1 MRSFSE
7 LGLSKPVVS
16 ALTEKGYEEP
26 TDIQSKVIPEILEG
40 RDVMASAQ
48 TGSGK
53 TAAFALPVVDCLEMH
68 MASPRVLVLT
78 PTRELALQ
86 VESQFSFFSK
96 NFKLK
101 TVSIYGGAS
110 MAKQA
115 SALKNGVDV
124 IVATPGRL
132 YDCMK
137 RGICSLNDIEIL
149 VLDEADRLLDMGF
162 MPQIQKI
169 VSRLNKER
177 QTLMFSATI
186 DNRIESLA
194 RRFLIDPVT
203 VRVNSD
209 QVEPKEIEQ
218 RLLFISEFQQDEKLA
233 TIINESKMNSVIVFT
248 GTKRKAIWV
257 TERLK
262 AAGIKAEEL
271 HGDVKQ
277 SLREKTLNRYR
288 EGKFSVLVATDVAAR
303 GLDIPSISHVINYD
317 LPSNPE
323 AYVHRIGRTGRAGR
337 SGIAIS
343 LVNEEQRLYVRDIEL
358 VIGKILDTE
367 AAERRR
373 MVALRNKRTGGRR
386 RRII

>member
-218 RLLFISEFQQDEKLA
+218 RLLFISEFQKDEKLA